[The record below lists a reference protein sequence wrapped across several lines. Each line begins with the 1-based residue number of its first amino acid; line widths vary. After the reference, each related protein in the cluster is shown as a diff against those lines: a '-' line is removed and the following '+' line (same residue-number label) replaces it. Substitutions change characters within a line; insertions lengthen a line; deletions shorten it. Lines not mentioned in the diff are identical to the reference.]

1 VKGNGRL
8 SDQIRQEIEGRGWRG
23 SIAAEVNAV
32 ASGGGGS
39 LSSAQQVHVRQGR
52 SVRTDNPSSEQKE
65 SSVREQPGLGPEEL
79 DAASGELLPD
89 WEQMSLVNANV
100 AAPVNAAVAASVLA
114 DSAVAGAGADRLVGL
129 DQSN

>member
-1 VKGNGRL
+1 
-8 SDQIRQEIEGRGWRG
+8 
-23 SIAAEVNAV
+23 
-32 ASGGGGS
+32 
-39 LSSAQQVHVRQGR
+39 
-52 SVRTDNPSSEQKE
+52 
-65 SSVREQPGLGPEEL
+65 VREQPGLGPEEL